1 MTHDQGLILQNISV
15 ERGSKTIVRNISA
28 TFPRGEITAI
38 CGPNGAGKSTL
49 MGAMAGNFAHAGD
62 CTYKGRKPTSE
73 ELSFMPQALGLRAQ
87 LSVLEV
93 VLLGRLDRLGWT
105 LRPAD
110 ISAAE
115 AAMVSVGI
123 EDLATRRVDTL
134 SGGQQQLVLL
144 AQRLIRKPEILLLD
158 EPTSALDLRRQLVVL
173 DILKTYARTHNPV
186 VVIIMH
192 DLSLAARYGEY
203 LLLLQDGRC
212 AGSGVPAAILDE
224 RTIRSVYGVDAEVL
238 YTSEGIPVIA
248 PLCPSSSMRNFS
260 GVSNERKMA

>member
-1 MTHDQGLILQNISV
+1 MIV
-15 ERGSKTIVRNISA
+15 EDISA
-28 TFPRGEITAI
+28 SFPRGQITAI

-49 MGAMAGNFAHAGD
+49 MGAMAGNLAHDGG
-62 CTYKGRKPTSE
+62 CFYKGRTPTAE

-93 VLLGRLDRLGWT
+93 VLLGRLDRLGWVLHRT
-105 LRPAD
+105 D
-110 ISAAE
+110 VDAAE
-115 AAMVSVGI
+115 AAMISVGI
-123 EDLATRRVDTL
+123 QDLAARRVDTL

-144 AQRLIRKPEILLLD
+144 AQRLIRKPDILLLD

-173 DILKTYARTHNPV
+173 EILKTYASIHKAA
-186 VVIIMH
+186 VVIVMH

-212 AGSGVPAAILDE
+212 AGSGTPAAILDE
-224 RTIRSVYGVDAEVL
+224 RMIRKVYGVDAEVL

-248 PLCPSSSMRNFS
+248 PLCPSSSTRHVE
-260 GVSNERKMA
+260 GVSSNRKIA